1 MVGETEELAE
11 TIPKTCPECGREALA
26 VVHDTGKAAAVY
38 ESHGTCCTVDGNEV
52 DTALVRDRLFYVH
65 D

>member
-11 TIPKTCPECGREALA
+11 TIPRTCPECGREALA

-38 ESHGTCCTVDGNEV
+38 GVHGTHCTVDGNEV